1 MFTLIIWLHYKILVF
16 FLRNV
21 VCVQTEDDLAEK
33 MRSNEM
39 LLKAVNTY
47 KEVAE
52 LPDVPPDLIK
62 ATLKSNADR
71 QQFLGTVYKLMYLNP
86 KY

>member
-1 MFTLIIWLHYKILVF
+1 
-16 FLRNV
+16 
-21 VCVQTEDDLAEK
+21 

-52 LPDVPPDLIK
+52 LPDAPHDLVK
-62 ATLKSNADR
+62 ATLKRRADR
-71 QQFLGTVYKLMYLNP
+71 QQFLGTQTHSSSVSVNYVVSLCVWGVIYVSEQVAQEDLSLLWRS
-86 KY
+86 

>member
-1 MFTLIIWLHYKILVF
+1 MVTLWSLSLFVFSKKKSLFF

-21 VCVQTEDDLAEK
+21 VCVQAEDDLAEK

-47 KEVAE
+47 REVAE

-62 ATLKSNADR
+62 ATLKRRADR
-71 QQFLGTVYKLMYLNP
+71 QQFLGIQVM
-86 KY
+86 